1 MELQNL
7 ITEQF
12 NNIISTED
20 LNTLSEDAAR
30 ITGGLSKEYNISNIL
45 DTTISGEGLFN
56 YEQLINTFKSL
67 FLLELKSA
75 LILCVEILSVCIII
89 GVLKGL
95 STSFSSKSVSEISV
109 MTIIHFSY

>member
-67 FLLELKSA
+67 FCSVRFCKTDRSKSA
-75 LILCVEILSVCIII
+75 
-89 GVLKGL
+89 
-95 STSFSSKSVSEISV
+95 
-109 MTIIHFSY
+109 

>member
-45 DTTISGEGLFN
+45 DTTIS
-56 YEQLINTFKSL
+56 
-67 FLLELKSA
+67 
-75 LILCVEILSVCIII
+75 
-89 GVLKGL
+89 
-95 STSFSSKSVSEISV
+95 
-109 MTIIHFSY
+109 